1 MTTQLAISLALH
13 QLATVIWIGGM
24 FFAHFALRK
33 SAQGTLDPPQR
44 LSLLLAVFDRF
55 FIWVWIAVV
64 TLWASGLWLFVA
76 IYRGHMGWHVHAMML
91 TALIMSALF
100 AYIFFV
106 PYRQM
111 GQRVAA
117 EDWVGAA
124 EQLGN
129 IRLII
134 LINLVLGLITAA
146 LGAAGRYL
154 Q

>member
-1 MTTQLAISLALH
+1 
-13 QLATVIWIGGM
+13 
-24 FFAHFALRK
+24 
-33 SAQGTLDPPQR
+33 
-44 LSLLLAVFDRF
+44 
-55 FIWVWIAVV
+55 
-64 TLWASGLWLFVA
+64 
-76 IYRGHMGWHVHAMML
+76 
-91 TALIMSALF
+91 
-100 AYIFFV
+100 
-106 PYRQM
+106 M

>member
-1 MTTQLAISLALH
+1 
-13 QLATVIWIGGM
+13 
-24 FFAHFALRK
+24 
-33 SAQGTLDPPQR
+33 
-44 LSLLLAVFDRF
+44 
-55 FIWVWIAVV
+55 
-64 TLWASGLWLFVA
+64 
-76 IYRGHMGWHVHAMML
+76 
-91 TALIMSALF
+91 MSALF

-117 EDWVGAA
+117 EDWAGAA
-124 EQLGN
+124 ERLGS

-134 LINLVLGLITAA
+134 LINLILGLITAA